1 MVEID
6 PINNIRYRLRI
17 KDAPEP
23 NTLPD
28 SELSSRLKLKQ
39 GRHHLV
45 LVVEKLRKK
54 IVFPAPPGEHSN
66 YEKLFDATTEPQQ
79 AVAYLILT
87 LEPRLDLTNPAKGRW
102 CNCLDG
108 YTIDLG
114 EIEIKQG
121 HKSLSIVGD
130 IGEEAWK
137 KHGQARW
144 GVEPDGVEPLK
155 VIEVDLKFGLD
166 VTT

>member
-6 PINNIRYRLRI
+6 PIDNIRYRLRI
-17 KDAPEP
+17 KDAREP

-28 SELSSRLKLKQ
+28 SELSSQLKLKAA
-39 GRHHLV
+39 RHHLV
-45 LVVEKLRKK
+45 LVVEKPRKK
-54 IVFPAPPGEHSN
+54 IVFPAPRGEHSN
-66 YEKLFDATTEPQQ
+66 YEKLFDATTEPQR

-87 LEPRLDLTNPAKGRW
+87 LAHRLDLTSTGNW
-102 CNCLDG
+102 YNCLDG
-108 YTIDLG
+108 YTIDLR
-114 EIEIKQG
+114 EIEITQG
-121 HKSLSIVGD
+121 HRSLSIVGD

-155 VIEVDLKFGLD
+155 VIEMDLKFDLD

>member
-6 PINNIRYRLRI
+6 PINNIRYRLRM
-17 KDAPEP
+17 KDAREP
-23 NTLPD
+23 NNLPG
-28 SELSSRLKLKQ
+28 SELSSRLKLKE
-39 GRHHLV
+39 GKHHLV
-45 LVVEKLRKK
+45 LVVERPRKK

-66 YEKLFDATTEPQQ
+66 YEKLFDTTTELQQ
-79 AVAYLILT
+79 AVAYLTLT
-87 LEPRLDLTNPAKGRW
+87 LEPRLDLTSPAKGRW
-102 CNCLDG
+102 YSCLDG

-137 KHGQARW
+137 KHAQARQEA
-144 GVEPDGVEPLK
+144 GLERQEPMK

-166 VTT
+166 VTI